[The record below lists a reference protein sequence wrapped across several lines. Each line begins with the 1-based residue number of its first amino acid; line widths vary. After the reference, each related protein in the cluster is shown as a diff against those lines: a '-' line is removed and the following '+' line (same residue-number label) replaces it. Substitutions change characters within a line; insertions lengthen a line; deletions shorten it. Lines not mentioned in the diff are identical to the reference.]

1 MMRSALQ
8 TFSLLLMLLFVASC
22 GDIQNE
28 YGNFRPYFVYEN
40 NVHQNARLAEAMM
53 PNSGMFCTVRWQF
66 ISGAQYYVFTN
77 SDGRT
82 SKSILTDLE
91 IQRRYVLGCNNGLI
105 VGYGNLNNPPVFYAY
120 DLECPNCFDPQAL
133 PLKSKP
139 LQLLADGIAVCRVC
153 NRRYN
158 LNNSGVIVQGER
170 GRKLTRY
177 RAQTTGPYGVLA
189 VN

>member
-1 MMRSALQ
+1 M
-8 TFSLLLMLLFVASC
+8 
-22 GDIQNE
+22 
-28 YGNFRPYFVYEN
+28 
-40 NVHQNARLAEAMM
+40 
-53 PNSGMFCTVRWQF
+53 
-66 ISGAQYYVFTN
+66 
-77 SDGRT
+77 
-82 SKSILTDLE
+82 
-91 IQRRYVLGCNNGLI
+91 
-105 VGYGNLNNPPVFYAY
+105 GYGNLNNPPVFYAY

-139 LQLLADGIAVCRVC
+139 LQLLAGGIAVCRVC

-177 RAQTTGPYGVLA
+177 RAQTTGPYGVLT

>member
-40 NVHQNARLAEAMM
+40 NVRQNARLAEAMT

-77 SDGRT
+77 SNGRT

-91 IQRRYVLGCNNGLI
+91 IQRRHVLGCNNGLI

-139 LQLLADGIAVCRVC
+139 LQLLAGGIAVCRVC

-177 RAQTTGPYGVLA
+177 RAQTTGPYGVLT

>member
-8 TFSLLLMLLFVASC
+8 TFSLLLMLLFVTSC

-40 NVHQNARLAEAMM
+40 DVRQNARLAEAMT

-91 IQRRYVLGCNNGLI
+91 IQRRYILGCNNGLI

-139 LQLLADGIAVCRVC
+139 LQLLAGGIAVCRVC

-177 RAQTTGPYGVLA
+177 RAQTTGPYGVLT